1 MSKTPI
7 FLDIEVYKNYFLATF
22 MQEDGRAKMY
32 EIFNG
37 DASAFPSDEIFQL
50 MQRDDIELITFNGNH
65 YDIPLLTLTLL
76 NRGTYMAKRE
86 SDRIIRHNVRPW
98 HFYRDNGLR
107 EPKLNHVDL
116 IEVAPGRVSL
126 KLYGGRM
133 HTQRLQELPVDH
145 TATITEE
152 QRQLLRRYCKNDT
165 MVTRDLYRTLSK
177 QLELRRSM
185 SERYG
190 VDLLSK
196 SDAQIAEAVLKTEF
210 HRVTG
215 EWPPKVTPTYKSF
228 FYEAP
233 SYVAFRTESLRRVL
247 ETVTSAEMVLN
258 DDTGHVEMPKAISS
272 LKIEIGNSSYNI
284 GIGGLHSQESEV
296 AHFADD
302 ANVLIDR
309 DVASYYPNLMLNM
322 GMQVGGFGEQFN
334 PVYRRILTD
343 RLAAKRRVAE
353 LKAQLRELEGAE
365 NRAEIEAEIIAI
377 KDEIKQNETLS
388 DSYKL
393 SLNGTFGKTSSKYST
408 IYSPKFMIQ
417 TTLSGQLSLLMLIE
431 VLELVGIPV
440 VSANTDGVVIKC
452 PRDRLGDLDQ
462 IITKWE
468 KRTGLE
474 TEETRYAALY
484 SRDVNNYIAVKDDGS
499 VKRKGVF
506 GEPGLS
512 KNPQNTICAEAV
524 VAHLTEGVEI
534 FDHVRGCRD
543 IRKFLTLRT
552 VTGGAVKDGEPIGKA
567 IRWYYSDGESG
578 TINYAT
584 NGNTVPKSFGAKPV
598 MDLPEKFPSD
608 VDYDWYIRECDEIMM
623 AIGARR
629 RPVMEKIPRK
639 NSKAWKELRDSGR
652 IVEQP
657 DGKKWVWAEGEGVI
671 G

>member
-50 MQRDDIELITFNGNH
+50 MQRDDIELITFNGNS

-76 NRGTYMAKRE
+76 NRDTYMTKTE
-86 SDRIIRHNVRPW
+86 SDRIIRFNVRPW
-98 HFYRDNGLR
+98 HFYKDNGLR

-185 SERYG
+185 SRQYG

-228 FYEAP
+228 FYQAP
-233 SYVAFRTESLRRVL
+233 DYVSFRTESLRRVL
-247 ETVTSAEMVLN
+247 ETVTSVEMVLN

-302 ANVLIDR
+302 ENVLIDR

-322 GMQVGGFGEQFN
+322 DMQVGGFGEQFN
-334 PVYRRILTD
+334 GIYRRILED
-343 RLAAKRRVAE
+343 RLSAKRSGDKVTADS
-353 LKAQLRELEGAE
+353 LK
-365 NRAEIEAEIIAI
+365 I
-377 KDEIKQNETLS
+377 T
-388 DSYKL
+388 
-393 SLNGTFGKTSSKYST
+393 LNGTFGKTSSKYST

-417 TTLSGQLSLLMLIE
+417 TTLTGQLSLLMLIE

-452 PRDRLGDLDQ
+452 PRDRLEDLDQ
-462 IITKWE
+462 IIAKWE

-534 FDHVRGCRD
+534 SDHVRGCRD

>member
-22 MQEDGRAKMY
+22 MREDGRAKMY

-50 MQRDDIELITFNGNH
+50 MQRDDIELITFNGNS

-76 NRGTYMAKRE
+76 NRDTYMTKTE
-86 SDRIIRHNVRPW
+86 SDRIIRFNVRPW
-98 HFYRDNGLR
+98 HFYKDNGLR

-247 ETVTSAEMVLN
+247 DVVTSAEMVLN

-302 ANVLIDR
+302 ENVLIDR

-334 PVYRRILTD
+334 GIYRRILED
-343 RLAAKRRVAE
+343 RLSAKRSGDKVTADS
-353 LKAQLRELEGAE
+353 LK
-365 NRAEIEAEIIAI
+365 I
-377 KDEIKQNETLS
+377 T
-388 DSYKL
+388 
-393 SLNGTFGKTSSKYST
+393 LNGTFGKTSSKYST

-452 PRDRLGDLDQ
+452 PRDRLDDLSA
-462 IITKWE
+462 IIAKWE

-534 FDHVRGCRD
+534 SDHVRGCRD

-629 RPVMEKIPRK
+629 RPIMEKIPRK

-657 DGKKWVWAEGEGVI
+657 DGKKWVWVEGEGVI